1 MPYIGKEPIV
11 GNFQKCDALTASG
24 TADYTL
30 QVSSTNVVPESAN
43 HMLVSL
49 NGVIQQPGASGG
61 FTVSG
66 STLSFNSAL
75 TSSDPIDFVILLGN
89 VLDIGTPSDGTV
101 TNAKLGTDVIS
112 GETDIGG
119 ALADADLFLVDD
131 GAGGTL
137 RKTAA
142 SRLKTYIGGTTPAFS
157 AYSADNQTISD
168 ATWTK
173 VELDTEEYDSD
184 GTFATHRFTPAVA
197 GYYFIYGR
205 FNIDTA
211 HNTAGAA
218 DCHVAIHKNGS
229 SYTSQQQRWL
239 GYPQRN
245 PGVQCSAVL
254 SLDDDDYVELY
265 AYCDDGQ
272 DSPVI
277 DGTAK
282 QTWFTGFKV

>member
-1 MPYIGKEPIV
+1 M
-11 GNFQKCDALTASG
+11 
-24 TADYTL
+24 
-30 QVSSTNVVPESAN
+30 
-43 HMLVSL
+43 
-49 NGVIQQPGASGG
+49 
-61 FTVSG
+61 
-66 STLSFNSAL
+66 
-75 TSSDPIDFVILLGN
+75 
-89 VLDIGTPSDGTV
+89 
-101 TNAKLGTDVIS
+101 
-112 GETDIGG
+112 
-119 ALADADLFLVDD
+119 DD

-245 PGVQCSAVL
+245 PGVSISATL

-277 DGTAK
+277 DGGTK
-282 QTWFTGFKV
+282 QIWFTGFKV

>member
-1 MPYIGKEPIV
+1 MGTKTGGHQIV
-11 GNFQKCDALTASG
+11 
-24 TADYTL
+24 
-30 QVSSTNVVPESAN
+30 
-43 HMLVSL
+43 
-49 NGVIQQPGASGG
+49 
-61 FTVSG
+61 
-66 STLSFNSAL
+66 
-75 TSSDPIDFVILLGN
+75 SDN
-89 VLDIGTPSDGTV
+89 
-101 TNAKLGTDVIS
+101 
-112 GETDIGG
+112 
-119 ALADADLFLVDD
+119 
-131 GAGGTL
+131 
-137 RKTAA
+137 
-142 SRLKTYIGGTTPAFS
+142 
-157 AYSADNQTISD
+157 
-168 ATWTK
+168 TWTK
-173 VELDTEEYDSD
+173 VIVNNEVLDSD
-184 GTFATHRFTPAVA
+184 GTFDHSTNYRFTPGVA

-277 DGTAK
+277 DGGTK
-282 QTWFTGFKV
+282 QIWFTGFKV